1 MILGKNSIQENCYII
16 HWTKYIIKHYLM
28 KCTMIFMCKY
38 SNEMMTSIKAIE
50 FKYFTI
56 GLECG
61 EENVLIVFH
70 FHKCELKE
78 NKQRHDDIILLQ
90 R

>member
-1 MILGKNSIQENCYII
+1 MIL
-16 HWTKYIIKHYLM
+16 
-28 KCTMIFMCKY
+28 MCKY

-61 EENVLIVFH
+61 EGNVLIAFH

-78 NKQRHDDIILLQ
+78 KINKAIMI
-90 R
+90 

>member
-1 MILGKNSIQENCYII
+1 M
-16 HWTKYIIKHYLM
+16 KY
-28 KCTMIFMCKY
+28 TMIFMCKY

-56 GLECG
+56 VLECR
-61 EENVLIVFH
+61 ERNVLIAFQ

-78 NKQRHDDIILLQ
+78 K
-90 R
+90 

>member
-1 MILGKNSIQENCYII
+1 
-16 HWTKYIIKHYLM
+16 
-28 KCTMIFMCKY
+28 MIFMCKY

-61 EENVLIVFH
+61 EGNVLIAFH
-70 FHKCELKE
+70 FQKCDLKE
-78 NKQRHDDIILLQ
+78 KNEQRPDDIIPLQ

>member
-1 MILGKNSIQENCYII
+1 
-16 HWTKYIIKHYLM
+16 
-28 KCTMIFMCKY
+28 MIFMCKY

-56 GLECG
+56 GLEF
-61 EENVLIVFH
+61 EEGNVLIAFH

-78 NKQRHDDIILLQ
+78 KINEDMMI
-90 R
+90 

>member
-1 MILGKNSIQENCYII
+1 MILGKNSIQEYCYII

-28 KCTMIFMCKY
+28 KCTVIFMCKY
-38 SNEMMTSIKAIE
+38 SNEMMTSVKDIE

-61 EENVLIVFH
+61 EEKRVDCFFFFTNA
-70 FHKCELKE
+70 
-78 NKQRHDDIILLQ
+78 N
-90 R
+90 

>member
-1 MILGKNSIQENCYII
+1 
-16 HWTKYIIKHYLM
+16 M

-70 FHKCELKE
+70 FHKCELKALRPSANE
-78 NKQRHDDIILLQ
+78 DTMSDSLI
-90 R
+90 

>member
-1 MILGKNSIQENCYII
+1 MY
-16 HWTKYIIKHYLM
+16 
-28 KCTMIFMCKY
+28 MIFMCKY

-50 FKYFTI
+50 FKYCTI

-61 EENVLIVFH
+61 EENVLIAFH

-78 NKQRHDDIILLQ
+78 KETKT
-90 R
+90 

>member
-1 MILGKNSIQENCYII
+1 
-16 HWTKYIIKHYLM
+16 
-28 KCTMIFMCKY
+28 MIFMCKY
-38 SNEMMTSIKAIE
+38 SNEIMTSIKAIE

-61 EENVLIVFH
+61 EGNVLIAFH
-70 FHKCELKE
+70 FTNVNLKK

>member
-1 MILGKNSIQENCYII
+1 
-16 HWTKYIIKHYLM
+16 M

-70 FHKCELKE
+70 FHKCDLKE

>member
-1 MILGKNSIQENCYII
+1 MIL
-16 HWTKYIIKHYLM
+16 
-28 KCTMIFMCKY
+28 MCKY

-56 GLECG
+56 GLEC
-61 EENVLIVFH
+61 EEGNVLIAFH

-78 NKQRHDDIILLQ
+78 KINKDMMIQFCFKDN
-90 R
+90 

>member
-1 MILGKNSIQENCYII
+1 MILGKNSIQEYCYII
-16 HWTKYIIKHYLM
+16 HWTKYIIKRYLM

-38 SNEMMTSIKAIE
+38 SNEIRTSIKAIG

-56 GLECG
+56 ELECG
-61 EENVLIVFH
+61 EGNVLIAFQ

-78 NKQRHDDIILLQ
+78 KINKDMMI
-90 R
+90 

>member
-1 MILGKNSIQENCYII
+1 M
-16 HWTKYIIKHYLM
+16 YIIKHYLM
-28 KCTMIFMCKY
+28 KYTMIFMCKY

-56 GLECG
+56 GLEFG
-61 EENVLIVFH
+61 EGNVFIAFH

-78 NKQRHDDIILLQ
+78 KTPGYSKVTTHFTITLLPQ
-90 R
+90 GISHALVCQLV

>member
-1 MILGKNSIQENCYII
+1 
-16 HWTKYIIKHYLM
+16 
-28 KCTMIFMCKY
+28 
-38 SNEMMTSIKAIE
+38 MTSIKAIE

-61 EENVLIVFH
+61 EGNVLIAFH

-78 NKQRHDDIILLQ
+78 KLNEIANNIMINWQCDLG
-90 R
+90 

>member
-1 MILGKNSIQENCYII
+1 MIL
-16 HWTKYIIKHYLM
+16 
-28 KCTMIFMCKY
+28 MCKY

-61 EENVLIVFH
+61 EGNVLIAFH

-78 NKQRHDDIILLQ
+78 KNKQRHDDIILLQ